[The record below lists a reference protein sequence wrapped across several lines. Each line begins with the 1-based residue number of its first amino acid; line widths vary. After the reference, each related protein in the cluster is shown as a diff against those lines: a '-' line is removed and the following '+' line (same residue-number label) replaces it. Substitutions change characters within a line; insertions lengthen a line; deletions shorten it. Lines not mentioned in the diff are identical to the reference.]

1 LNKDTIGRISFYL
14 NVLKEMSKMLSIVAV
29 ALCCTV
35 GIGVTG
41 FSLDAFTAD
50 NHIIHS
56 ASQKISYLTIS
67 SQRKKCK
74 ERSMVLHL
82 FPEEQSAAMIL
93 AETESWRQYVPLAV
107 SVGVIADILLG
118 SPLAN
123 LALAPMKRATEDDK
137 EEVGSEGGGEGTA
150 NKRRRIRNPNE
161 RVDADAIGKAAVE
174 RARYSMELRTFLEEN
189 KSDEDKYEDMR
200 KKIDAMAQDFDSR
213 KPL

>member
-1 LNKDTIGRISFYL
+1 L

-93 AETESWRQYVPLAV
+93 AETESWRQYVPLVV

-118 SPLAN
+118 SPVAN
-123 LALAPMKRATEDDK
+123 LALAPMRDAAIGD
-137 EEVGSEGGGEGTA
+137 EENVDSEGGGIGISS
-150 NKRRRIRNPNE
+150 KRKRLINNTNE
-161 RVDADAIGKAAVE
+161 RVDTDAIGKAAVE
-174 RARYSMELRTFLEEN
+174 KARNSMELRRFLEEN
-189 KSDEDKYEDMR
+189 KSDKDKYEEMG
-200 KKIDAMAQDFDSR
+200 KKIDAMAQEFDSR

>member
-1 LNKDTIGRISFYL
+1 L

-67 SQRKKCK
+67 SQRKKGK

-93 AETESWRQYVPLAV
+93 AETESWRQYVPLVV

-118 SPLAN
+118 SPVAN
-123 LALAPMKRATEDDK
+123 LALAPMRNAAIGD
-137 EEVGSEGGGEGTA
+137 EENVDSEGGGIGISS
-150 NKRRRIRNPNE
+150 KRKRLINNPNE
-161 RVDADAIGKAAVE
+161 RVDTDAIGKAAVE
-174 RARYSMELRTFLEEN
+174 KARNSMELRRFLEEN
-189 KSDEDKYEDMR
+189 KSDKDKYEEMG
-200 KKIDAMAQDFDSR
+200 KKIDAMAQEFDSR